1 MSRAL
6 LSLPVVALV
15 LSAAA
20 CSVDSTN
27 ITTST
32 GTGGAGS
39 TSGSTSTTD
48 GSGGGTTTS
57 AAGGAG
63 TGGGAS
69 AGGAGTGGSGTGGS
83 AECPPISIISG
94 VLAECTDPGPLALSS
109 SNTTLCPADTS
120 VAWPVKF
127 YEIQVT
133 AGDCVHMEADNA
145 GSAAGADLFG
155 SVVDPNGH
163 SVLFDE
169 EMDCTV
175 PNPDNY
181 KCPSGG
187 ATIETSG
194 TAYIVVGSWEGAG
207 CPAGDTTPF
216 QVKVSKNGADVSLGA
231 ELCQGDLQQIIQ

>member
-1 MSRAL
+1 MSRAF
-6 LSLPVVALV
+6 LSLSLGALF
-15 LSAAA
+15 LSSTA
-20 CSVDSTN
+20 CTVDSTN
-27 ITTST
+27 ITTSS
-32 GTGGAGS
+32 GTGGESSTSATS
-39 TSGSTSTTD
+39 TDATSGS
-48 GSGGGTTTS
+48 GGATTT
-57 AAGGAG
+57 AATGGAG
-63 TGGGAS
+63 TGGATT
-69 AGGAGTGGSGTGGS
+69 AGTGGSGTGGS
-83 AECPPISIISG
+83 AECPPISIVSG
-94 VLAECTDPGPLALSS
+94 VLAECTDPGPLALSA

-145 GSAAGADLFG
+145 GSVAGADLFG

-187 ATIETSG
+187 ATIEMSG

-207 CPAGDTTPF
+207 CPAGDSTPF
-216 QVKVSKNGADVSLGA
+216 QVRVSKNGADVALGA